1 MKIQIKVAPNAK
13 KSEIVGTEAGVLKI
27 KLKAP
32 PVDGK
37 ANIEL
42 IKFLSDY
49 LEIPKSQITILH
61 GESSR
66 TKLVEVPDSVK
77 DKLA

>member
-1 MKIQIKVAPNAK
+1 MKIQIKVVPNAK
-13 KSEIVGTEAGVLKI
+13 KSEIVGNEAGLLKI

-49 LEIPKSQITILH
+49 LDIPKSQITIVH
-61 GESSR
+61 GETGR

-77 DKLA
+77 EKLT